1 MVGVKGMDEL
11 APASCLLAVADS
23 TTNLVADIGVT
34 AMDNQMP
41 LGSVIRRSTEELAT
55 DFLLR

>member
-1 MVGVKGMDEL
+1 MDEL

-41 LGSVIRRSTEELAT
+41 LDSVIRRSTEELAT